1 MSPERK
7 LIFFS
12 FSWEFRFDKLLRGPL
27 IVFLNVEAVN
37 RTNVAV
43 LLDFLTVLGK
53 IIRTNST
60 QSLRN
65 LNHLVKVKEIP

>member
-1 MSPERK
+1 MRRNFQKTHEYNYIIMSPERK

-27 IVFLNVEAVN
+27 IAFLNVEAVN

-43 LLDFLTVLGK
+43 LLDFLLY
-53 IIRTNST
+53 
-60 QSLRN
+60 
-65 LNHLVKVKEIP
+65 